1 MANRKIKAELE
12 IDGKDSTSPAFRSVA
27 TRMGQIERQMLRFN
41 KTASDF
47 DRKVASINRHSAG
60 MQRAAEGVNKA
71 GAMLRTGI
79 AGYGA
84 YEIGRAVAGTV
95 KDFAALERQMTR
107 IGITADASTE
117 QTKEAFAQAQKI
129 AKDLNY
135 DSVQPAVEAIDT
147 LVASGKSLD
156 EAMGFLP
163 SVLATAQATGAAT
176 EDIANTGLKAADA
189 LKIETKNM
197 QRAFDIMVTGGK
209 AGQFELKD
217 MAQYIP
223 GLANSF
229 ASLGYEGEDG
239 LKKLVAILQTIREDT
254 GDASSA
260 ATQAQDIFGKIYSEE
275 TAKNFKGLGVD
286 LRKEMGAAQK
296 NGEDTVSAFVR
307 LSQKAIKGDLSKLPL
322 IFRDKE
328 FRLGMQSLITSG
340 DSLKRF
346 IDTMNSAQ
354 VNGTVFRDM
363 NRIVSD
369 TQASI
374 DRMSKSWEELKTSLG
389 ESVAPAVTPIMD
401 GGVKQLD
408 RYNARQR
415 GMEKRGWGWFRR
427 NLGVISEQEEM
438 DLAYEGGYRDEKFL
452 GEYWASRYGS
462 GKDDPRR
469 PRASAGR
476 QGRPVVMAE
485 FPGGGRGY
493 TNQSLPAGSA
503 PMPMPRPREIPPT
516 PSAVSDLQRQY
527 REYGQGRVAGQKI
540 STEVANMD
548 VFRGVRE
555 RLEQSGDNINQAA
568 RSISENGQE
577 AGNAIKGAGDS
588 LVSGLLG
595 AVRELNAVA
604 SKLQNIKITATT
616 IGAQGG
622 RTIVNADTG
631 RTFPPE
637 ISKPGGGGW

>member
-1 MANRKIKAELE
+1 MANRKIRAELE

-27 TRMGQIERQMLRFN
+27 TRMGQIERQMSRFN

-60 MQRAAEGVNKA
+60 MQRAAEGFNKA
-71 GAMLRTGI
+71 GTMLRTGI

-84 YEIGRAVAGTV
+84 YEVGRAIAGTV

-107 IGITADASTE
+107 IGMTAEASSE
-117 QTKEAFAQAQKI
+117 QTKQAFEQAQQVSKQ
-129 AKDLNY
+129 LGY
-135 DSVQPAVEAIDT
+135 GSVQPAIEAIDT

-156 EAMGFLP
+156 EAMAFLP
-163 SVLATAQATGAAT
+163 SVLATAQATGSAT
-176 EDIANTGLKAADA
+176 QDIANTGLKAADA
-189 LKIETKNM
+189 LKIETVNL
-197 QRAFDIMVTGGK
+197 QRAFDVMVVGGK

-223 GLANSF
+223 NLANSF
-229 ASLGYEGEDG
+229 ASLGYRGEGG

-260 ATQAQDIFGKIYSEE
+260 ATYAGNIFGKMYSEE
-275 TAKNFKGLGVD
+275 TAKKFAKFGVNLG
-286 LRKEMGAAQK
+286 KEMDNARK
-296 NGEDTVSAFVR
+296 SGEDAVTAFVR
-307 LSQKAIKGDLSKLPL
+307 ISQEATKGDLTKLPL
-322 IFRDKE
+322 LFSDE
-328 FRLGMQSLITSG
+328 QFRLGMQSLMTSG

-346 IDTMNSAQ
+346 LETMNSAQ
-354 VNGTVFRDM
+354 VDGTVFRDIK
-363 NRIVSD
+363 RVLSD

-374 DRMSKSWEELKTSLG
+374 DGVSSSWEKLKTGLG
-389 ESVAPAVTPIMD
+389 ESIAPAVTPVMD
-401 GGVKQLD
+401 AGVKQVD

-452 GEYWASRYGS
+452 GEYWASRYGA

-469 PRASAGR
+469 PRTSTGR
-476 QGRPVVMAE
+476 QGRAVVIGD
-485 FPGGGRGY
+485 FPGGGHGY
-493 TNQSLPAGSA
+493 TNQSLPTGSA
-503 PMPMPRPREIPPT
+503 PVPMPRPREMPAP

-527 REYGQGRVAGQKI
+527 REYGQGRLAGQKI

-622 RTIVNADTG
+622 KSIVNADVG

-637 ISKPGGGGW
+637 ISKPSGGGW